1 MNAYIL
7 LSRNLHSFKSLAD
20 ASQGDDLLLVDTED
34 HIHIRI
40 HQGNS
45 RKTLITVQGITD
57 DYNKKKLVK
66 VFKKKFACNGTVI
79 EHPEYREKN
88 ICQFLVETGVAKDD
102 QTQFMGF
109 KCFWLTEA

>member
-1 MNAYIL
+1 MEIIITC
-7 LSRNLHSFKSLAD
+7 HSYLGSLAD

-40 HQGNS
+40 YQGNS
-45 RKTLITVQGITD
+45 RKTLTTVKGITD
-57 DYNKKKLVK
+57 DYNKRKLVK

-79 EHPEYREKN
+79 EHPEYRE
-88 ICQFLVETGVAKDD
+88 TGVAKDD